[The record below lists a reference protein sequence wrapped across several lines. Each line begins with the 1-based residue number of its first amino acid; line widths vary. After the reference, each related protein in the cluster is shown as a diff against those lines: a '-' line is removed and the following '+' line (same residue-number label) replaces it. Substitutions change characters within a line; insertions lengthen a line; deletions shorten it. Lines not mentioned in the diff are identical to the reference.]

1 MGPACLPAWPRSRV
15 RHADPYVRALAPNYT
30 GDQLRIT
37 ASDQRH
43 REDAPMTALHSIPLT
58 LNDGTETDFGRF
70 KGDVVLVVNVAS
82 QCGFTP
88 QYAGLE
94 ALHNKFRGQGF
105 QVLGVPCN
113 QFAGQEPGG
122 DAEIAEFC
130 QRNFGVTFPL
140 TVKANVRGRNQHP
153 LYTELTK
160 FKTGLL
166 PGLVKWNFEK
176 FLVNRDGEVVARFA
190 PTVEPDSAEVIDA
203 VEQELG

>member
-1 MGPACLPAWPRSRV
+1 
-15 RHADPYVRALAPNYT
+15 
-30 GDQLRIT
+30 
-37 ASDQRH
+37 
-43 REDAPMTALHSIPLT
+43 MTALHSIPLT
-58 LNDGTETDFGRF
+58 LIDGTETDFGRF
-70 KGDVVLVVNVAS
+70 KGEVVLVVNVAS

-140 TVKANVRGRNQHP
+140 TVKANVRERTSTRSTPSSPNSR
-153 LYTELTK
+153 
-160 FKTGLL
+160 TGIL

-176 FLVNRDGEVVARFA
+176 FLVNRDGEVIARFA
-190 PTVEPDSAEVIDA
+190 PTVEPDSPEIIEA
-203 VEQELG
+203 VQSALG